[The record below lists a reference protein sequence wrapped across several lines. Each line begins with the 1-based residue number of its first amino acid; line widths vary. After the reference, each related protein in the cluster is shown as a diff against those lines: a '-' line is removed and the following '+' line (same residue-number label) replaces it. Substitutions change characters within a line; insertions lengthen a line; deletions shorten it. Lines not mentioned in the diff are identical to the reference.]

1 MSDHWGYITAGY
13 VIVFVTL
20 ALYALR
26 TVARG
31 RRLAQRLPPER
42 RRWM

>member
-1 MSDHWGYITAGY
+1 MDHWGYVTAGY
-13 VIVFVTL
+13 VIVFATL

-26 TVARG
+26 TVFRG
-31 RRLAQRLPPER
+31 RHLARRVPPGE